1 MPAAFIPPDYFR
13 RYGVE
18 EIFGE
23 GKECE
28 VDLGC
33 GDGGFLLTMATRN
46 PETRYLGIERLL
58 GRIRKVCS
66 RADRLEL
73 RNVRALRIESRY
85 FLEWMIQPG
94 SIRRLHYLFPDPW
107 PKGKHHK
114 HRLVQEEFIPVMHRA
129 LTEEGEFLF
138 RTDHEEYYEWVCEHT
153 ERNGLFRREE
163 WEPGE
168 EYAVTDFQRQWE
180 AMGRPVFSAKFR
192 RVS

>member
-13 RYGVE
+13 RYGVK

-66 RADRLEL
+66 PA
-73 RNVRALRIESRY
+73 VALS
-85 FLEWMIQPG
+85 LPG
-94 SIRRLHYLFPDPW
+94 SL
-107 PKGKHHK
+107 
-114 HRLVQEEFIPVMHRA
+114 A
-129 LTEEGEFLF
+129 
-138 RTDHEEYYEWVCEHT
+138 
-153 ERNGLFRREE
+153 ERQT
-163 WEPGE
+163 P
-168 EYAVTDFQRQWE
+168 
-180 AMGRPVFSAKFR
+180 
-192 RVS
+192 